1 MQPALFS
8 DPTAQHLEQIL
19 NPAHTLRK
27 DDIIWVL
34 EYIKKKVA
42 DEKLHL
48 IELSQPQL
56 LKSYCYFAEVAMM
69 LIHQRHPNHETDRL
83 QKLIREAVEAL
94 KPPTPN

>member
-1 MQPALFS
+1 MQPVAMS
-8 DPTAQHLEQIL
+8 DPTAQHLQQIL
-19 NPAHTLRK
+19 NPAHTLCR

-42 DEKLHL
+42 DEKPLL

-69 LIHQRHPNHETDRL
+69 LIQQRHPNHETDRL

-94 KPPTPN
+94 KPPLQN